1 MNGVWLVMKKEFM
14 ELMKDRRTL
23 FFTFGMPLILYPMIF
38 GMMGK
43 MAMRDEAQRKSKPS
57 RVYILDPS
65 SALEPVLRAD
75 TKDFQLM
82 PAPEG
87 DLDKALREK
96 KVDLAIEVPADAQD
110 ALKASRTLTVTAH
123 VNNAEDD
130 SKLAL
135 DRLKDT
141 LKSQDKAWVDAR
153 LKSMSAPPQLAE
165 PTKVTEKDASDLAL
179 QLGKA
184 LGIWI
189 PYILLIGMFAGVMN
203 HGAYMTAGER
213 ERGTLMSLL
222 STRIPRQHIAYGKL
236 LALSG
241 LGFLS
246 VIANIIGTAIGFNML
261 GHDIAAQSGAGA
273 GTPATASLLEMAGP
287 SVLLR
292 VLALLIPVALV
303 MVSFILMVGIRSR
316 TQREAGTALAPGMF
330 VIIFLGVFSMAPGI
344 EKMAAIPFLP
354 IINASVAI
362 REMFGQQFNLTHYLL
377 ALGINAALALVLT
390 SMAAK
395 TLNREDVLFK
405 S

>member
-1 MNGVWLVMKKEFM
+1 
-14 ELMKDRRTL
+14 
-23 FFTFGMPLILYPMIF
+23 
-38 GMMGK
+38 
-43 MAMRDEAQRKSKPS
+43 
-57 RVYILDPS
+57 
-65 SALEPVLRAD
+65 
-75 TKDFQLM
+75 
-82 PAPEG
+82 
-87 DLDKALREK
+87 
-96 KVDLAIEVPADAQD
+96 
-110 ALKASRTLTVTAH
+110 
-123 VNNAEDD
+123 
-130 SKLAL
+130 
-135 DRLKDT
+135 
-141 LKSQDKAWVDAR
+141 
-153 LKSMSAPPQLAE
+153 
-165 PTKVTEKDASDLAL
+165 
-179 QLGKA
+179 
-184 LGIWI
+184 
-189 PYILLIGMFAGVMN
+189 
-203 HGAYMTAGER
+203 MTAGER

-222 STRIPRQHIAYGKL
+222 STRIPRRQIAYGKL

-261 GHDIAAQSGAGA
+261 GHDIAAQSASGANA
-273 GTPATASLLEMAGP
+273 PATASLLEMAGP